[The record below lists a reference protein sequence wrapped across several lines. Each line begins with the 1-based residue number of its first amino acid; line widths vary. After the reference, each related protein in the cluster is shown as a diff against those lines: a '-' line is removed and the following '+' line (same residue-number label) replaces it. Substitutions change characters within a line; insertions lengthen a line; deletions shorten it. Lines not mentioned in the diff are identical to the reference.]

1 MSIKNYRLYIPSNL
15 YEGATISLDANLLH
29 YTTIVLRL
37 KENQLIKIFN
47 SKDGEFVAKFSHSK
61 KDSHLIVT
69 SFVRK
74 PKLSRYL
81 HLGIAVLKNSV
92 LPEVINQSTQLG
104 ATHITLL
111 QTSYSQNH
119 SLNIYRYQKIATEAI
134 EQCGRF
140 DLPYISGPIS
150 LDKFLKS
157 DFDLLIFAN
166 EKETV
171 FKLSEVQNWP
181 EKVAL
186 LIGPEGGFSLEEA
199 EKIQK
204 IPNSVSVKLSDNI
217 LRAETASSA
226 LLAQIN
232 LLRE

>member
-29 YTTIVLRL
+29 YTSIVLRL

-47 SKDGEFVAKFSHSK
+47 NKDGEFVAKFSHSK
-61 KDSHLIVT
+61 KDFHLIVT

-92 LPEVINQSTQLG
+92 IPEVINQATQLG
-104 ATHITLL
+104 ATHVTLL
-111 QTSYSQNH
+111 QTSYSQNY
-119 SLNIYRYQKIATEAI
+119 SLNIHRYQKIATEAI

-150 LDKFLKS
+150 LDEFLKS
-157 DFDLLIFAN
+157 DFDLLVFAN
-166 EKETV
+166 EKETAS
-171 FKLSEVQNWP
+171 KLSRVQNWP
-181 EKVAL
+181 RKVAL
-186 LIGPEGGFSLEEA
+186 LVGPEGGFSLEEA
-199 EKIQK
+199 ERIQ
-204 IPNSVSVKLSDNI
+204 SVSYVISVKLSNNI
-217 LRAETASSA
+217 LRSETASCT